1 MAFDDLKMSSK
12 SHIKLSTQRSNF
24 AVQMRKDVTL
34 APDSVFDFSNV
45 AGVIINSTDTNT
57 RLELGNIV
65 YKRGFGIH
73 GKHVKLLGKVSI
85 YDRPKHELN
94 PLKKIEGQANE
105 RKSRIMMK
113 IDENLELGG
122 SSSIESGHIL
132 LQANGTISSES
143 GFSMHSYRNNTCNTD
158 KGKRSK
164 DLFTCV
170 PHKMLDPVFT

>member
-1 MAFDDLKMSSK
+1 
-12 SHIKLSTQRSNF
+12 
-24 AVQMRKDVTL
+24 MRKDVTL

-94 PLKKIEGQANE
+94 PLKRIEGQANE

-132 LQANGTISSES
+132 L
-143 GFSMHSYRNNTCNTD
+143 
-158 KGKRSK
+158 
-164 DLFTCV
+164 
-170 PHKMLDPVFT
+170 